1 MAFDFGAAG
10 GGAALALQDIIKQ
23 KLLEQQQRAQIENM
37 IAQRELQAR
46 GQNIMAEGQRATQ
59 TRFDTE
65 RADKLA
71 AAEKEAAATAA
82 ADAERKAIVGRLS
95 AISPQ
100 VGRLVDMRTLGFN
113 INDPHA
119 VESEQEHAPHVQA
132 ARTAE
137 LSEFEEKEK
146 IKNKYNPPAPRDERL
161 VQVEG
166 PDGRAT
172 WVREG
177 QAVGKPAAQAAR
189 AVTGA
194 ERGVL
199 AYYNRAKDAEAT
211 ISAPDPSGRTL
222 EDRVAKGGIGTQL
235 GLQYAPN
242 MLQTGDQ
249 QAYRQAQR
257 AFTEARLRKESG
269 AAIPTSEYE
278 NDAKTYFAQPGDKPE
293 IIEQKRRKRQTVLEG
308 LKFSSGRA
316 YDEFYGEQ
324 NKPQDGSPKGKG
336 QVTIKSITEIK

>member
-1 MAFDFGAAG
+1 MAALDWGAAG
-10 GGAALALQDIIKQ
+10 GGAADALQQIIAQ
-23 KLLEQQQRAQIENM
+23 KLREQMARAQMEDL
-37 IAQRELQAR
+37 ARSRDLQAR
-46 GQNIMAEGQRATQ
+46 GQDITARGQQMTQ
-59 TRFDTE
+59 DRWSTDRSD
-65 RADKLA
+65 ALA
-71 AAEKEAAATAA
+71 STAKAEAAAAAQQAEQQAALDNLVQTQPQLARFVLAQKGGLVGKLTTLPATPEEEAAKVAA
-82 ADAERKAIVGRLS
+82 ARNAKTFDTDEEIR
-95 AISPQ
+95 
-100 VGRLVDMRTLGFN
+100 
-113 INDPHA
+113 
-119 VESEQEHAPHVQA
+119 QA
-132 ARTAE
+132 RATAG
-137 LSEFEEKEK
+137 L
-146 IKNKYNPPAPRDERL
+146 NRGNERL

-172 WVREG
+172 WVRESE
-177 QAVGKPAAQAAR
+177 AAGKPAAQAAR

-199 AYYNRAKDAEAT
+199 AYYNRAKDAEGT
-211 ISAPDPSGRTL
+211 ISAPDASGRTL

-242 MLQTGDQ
+242 ILQSSDQ

-278 NDAKTYFAQPGDKPE
+278 NDAKTYFAQPGDRPE
-293 IIEQKRRKRQTVLEG
+293 VIEQKRLKRQTVLEG

-324 NKPQDGSPKGKG
+324 NKPQDRNRPRGN
-336 QVTIKSITEIK
+336 VTIKSITEIK